1 MPGSHKLAGY
11 DNIDIGKTLGAL
23 QNLPHDG
30 RDGPCRSA
38 NARGRLQLSQ
48 RPYGAWRRGQLS
60 RRRRIAMTA
69 AFMPD
74 GSIFNGRQNILP
86 TAYFESLNVG
96 DRLCDDTINPIVGR
110 A

>member
-1 MPGSHKLAGY
+1 
-11 DNIDIGKTLGAL
+11 
-23 QNLPHDG
+23 
-30 RDGPCRSA
+30 
-38 NARGRLQLSQ
+38 
-48 RPYGAWRRGQLS
+48 
-60 RRRRIAMTA
+60 MTA